1 MFDMKKVEI
10 EWGGK
15 TLTLETGRVA
25 RQADGAVL
33 ATYGE
38 TVVLCAV
45 TAARSVK
52 EGQDF
57 FPLTV
62 HYQEKFSAAGRIPG
76 GFFKRERGATEK
88 ETLTSRLIDR
98 PIRPLFPDGFANE
111 INVIAQVLSYDGETE
126 SDVLAMIAASAALTI
141 SGVPFMGPIAAARVG
156 YKDGEYQLNPSMD
169 QVKEGQLDLVVAGTH
184 DAVMMVESEAKE
196 LSEEIMLG
204 AVMFAHRE
212 LQKVIE
218 AIIKLAEKAAKD
230 PWELPQALDTSAVK
244 AKLKSIIGKDLEA
257 AYKLTN
263 KAERQN
269 AIADARTKAR
279 EAFEEIKHDN
289 PEEYL
294 ASLKL
299 VKKLEADIVRGA
311 ILKTG
316 RRIDGRDTR
325 TVRPIEAIVGLL
337 PRTHGSALFT
347 RGETQAICTTTLGTK
362 DSEQMIDG
370 LTGLSYERFMLHYN
384 FPPYSVG
391 EVGRFGAPS
400 RRDVGHG
407 KLAWRALKGVLP
419 SHEDF
424 PYTIRVL
431 SDITESN
438 GSSSM
443 ATVCGGSL
451 SMMDAGVPLARP
463 VSGIAM
469 GLILEGKD
477 FAVLS
482 DILGDEDH
490 LGDMDFK
497 VAGTS
502 VGITSLQ
509 MDIKIAGI
517 TEEIMRTALA
527 QANEGRAHILGEMAK
542 ALDHTREELSAHA
555 PRIETMQ
562 IDKAKI
568 RDVIGTGGKV
578 IREIVAETGAKVDID
593 DEGVIK
599 ISSSDLS
606 QIEAAR
612 KWIAG
617 IVEEAEVGK
626 IYEGKVVNIV
636 DFGAFVNFM
645 GGKDGLVHVSEI
657 KAERVE
663 NVRDALAEGQE
674 VKVKVLEIDP
684 RGKVRLSMRVV
695 DQETGEELPD
705 TRPPREAREGGD
717 RGPRGDRDR
726 GPRRDGGGGD
736 RGRGPRRDGGGGRDR
751 DRGPRREGGG
761 DGAPRGDRPERGP
774 RPERDDGPAPE
785 FAPAFLTRDDD

>member
-1 MFDMKKVEI
+1 MFDTKKVEI

-33 ATYGE
+33 ATLGE

-45 TAARSVK
+45 TAAKSVK

-62 HYQEKFSAAGRIPG
+62 HYQEKFSSAGRIPG
-76 GFFKRERGATEK
+76 GFFKRERGATER
-88 ETLTSRLIDR
+88 ETLISRLTDR
-98 PIRPLFPDGFANE
+98 PIRPLFPEGFYNE
-111 INVIAQVLSYDGETE
+111 INVIAQVMSYDGENE
-126 SDVLAMIAASAALTI
+126 PDILAMIAASAALTI
-141 SGVPFMGPIAAARVG
+141 SGVPFMGPIGAARVG
-156 YKDGEYQLNPSMD
+156 YKDGEYQLNPTD
-169 QVKEGQLDLVVAGTH
+169 AEIAEGELDLIVAATH

-204 AVMFAHRE
+204 AVMFAHKAS
-212 LQKVIE
+212 QQVID
-218 AIIKLAEKAAKD
+218 AIIKLAEQAAKE
-230 PWELPQALDTSAVK
+230 PWELKTGDDGSAIK
-244 AKLKSIIGKDLEA
+244 AELKKLVGKDIEA
-257 AYKLTN
+257 AYKLVDKSARSNALNEARAKAKAAMADRAPQEQMVAN
-263 KAERQN
+263 KQ
-269 AIADARTKAR
+269 
-279 EAFEEIKHDN
+279 
-289 PEEYL
+289 
-294 ASLKL
+294 
-299 VKKLEADIVRGA
+299 VKKLEADIVRTA
-311 ILKTG
+311 ILKDG

-325 TVRPIEAIVGLL
+325 TVRPINAEVHFL
-337 PRTHGSALFT
+337 PRAHGSALFT
-347 RGETQAICTTTLGTK
+347 RGETQTIATTTLGTR
-362 DSEQMIDG
+362 DAEQMIDG
-370 LTGLSYERFMLHYN
+370 LGGLSYQHFMLHYN

-400 RRDVGHG
+400 RRDIGHG
-407 KLAWRALKGVLP
+407 KLAWRALHAVLP
-419 SHEDF
+419 SKEEF
-424 PYTIRVL
+424 PYTIRVT

-451 SMMDAGVPLARP
+451 SLMDAGVPIKRP

-502 VGITSLQ
+502 EGITSLQ

-517 TEEIMRTALA
+517 TEEIMKVALA

-555 PRIETMQ
+555 PRIESFT
-562 IDKAKI
+562 IDKSKI
-568 RDVIGTGGKV
+568 REVIGTGGKV
-578 IREIVAETGAKVDID
+578 IREIVATTGAKVDID

-599 ISSSDLS
+599 VSSSDPA
-606 QIEAAR
+606 QIEAAI
-612 KWIAG
+612 KWIKG
-617 IVEEAEVGK
+617 LVEEPEVGK
-626 IYEGKVVNIV
+626 IYDGKVVNLV

-657 KAERVE
+657 KNERVE
-663 NVRDALAEGQE
+663 KVSDALSEGQE
-674 VKVKVLEIDP
+674 VKVKVLEVDP

-695 DQETGEELPD
+695 DQETGAELED
-705 TRPPREAREGGD
+705 TRPAREPREGGD
-717 RGPRGDRDR
+717 RGPRGPRRDGGDRGPRGEGGGRDR
-726 GPRRDGGGGD
+726 GPRRDGGG
-736 RGRGPRRDGGGGRDR
+736 
-751 DRGPRREGGG
+751 DRGPRREGG
-761 DGAPRGDRPERGP
+761 DRGP
-774 RPERDDGPAPE
+774 RPAKDDNGPEPE
-785 FAPAFLTRDDD
+785 FAPAFLTGDRD